1 MQIDEQVG
9 NLTPKILVVV
19 DEVDFCR
26 LVTEALVGFTVVE
39 AGDGREAL
47 AIVAEKKLD
56 LVITKILTPN
66 IDGFALL
73 ENLRAKH
80 PQLPVLAVSGN
91 SDAEEVWI
99 QDFDGYIDK
108 PVRPA
113 QLRDLVKKKVAQR
126 KNEDN
131 SRGGWIVFDDI
142 WRQFRKQR
150 LGLIGGGI
158 LCMLLLVALLAP
170 VLAPYDPLAQDLY
183 QRLQPPSIDHW
194 FGTDDFGRDILSRI
208 VYGSRISLRIGLIA
222 ISLAL
227 TGGTLL
233 GLVAGYRG
241 GMVDML
247 IMRLMDLML
256 AFPSILLAIAIVAV
270 IGPGIENAILAV
282 SIVLVP
288 QFARLVRSSVL
299 TVREA
304 TYVEAARALGATESR
319 LLFYGILPNCTAPLI
334 VQTTL
339 GMGTAILD
347 AAGLSFLGMGAQ
359 PPVPEWGAMLSGGRE
374 LLLRAPWVMTFPG
387 LAIFT
392 VVLGLNLFG
401 DGLRDALDPKTT

>member
-1 MQIDEQVG
+1 M
-9 NLTPKILVVV
+9 
-19 DEVDFCR
+19 
-26 LVTEALVGFTVVE
+26 
-39 AGDGREAL
+39 
-47 AIVAEKKLD
+47 
-56 LVITKILTPN
+56 
-66 IDGFALL
+66 
-73 ENLRAKH
+73 
-80 PQLPVLAVSGN
+80 
-91 SDAEEVWI
+91 
-99 QDFDGYIDK
+99 
-108 PVRPA
+108 
-113 QLRDLVKKKVAQR
+113 
-126 KNEDN
+126 
-131 SRGGWIVFDDI
+131 FDDI

-227 TGGTLL
+227 TGGTLF

-270 IGPGIENAILAV
+270 VGPGIENAILAV

-319 LLFYGILPNCTAPLI
+319 LLFYSILPNCTAPLI

>member
-1 MQIDEQVG
+1 M
-9 NLTPKILVVV
+9 
-19 DEVDFCR
+19 
-26 LVTEALVGFTVVE
+26 
-39 AGDGREAL
+39 
-47 AIVAEKKLD
+47 
-56 LVITKILTPN
+56 
-66 IDGFALL
+66 
-73 ENLRAKH
+73 
-80 PQLPVLAVSGN
+80 
-91 SDAEEVWI
+91 
-99 QDFDGYIDK
+99 
-108 PVRPA
+108 
-113 QLRDLVKKKVAQR
+113 
-126 KNEDN
+126 
-131 SRGGWIVFDDI
+131 FDDI
-142 WRQFRKQR
+142 WRQFHKQR

-158 LCMLLLVALLAP
+158 LCMLLLMALLAP

-183 QRLQPPSIDHW
+183 QRLQPPSTDHW

-227 TGGTLL
+227 TGGTLF
-233 GLVAGYRG
+233 GFVAGYRG

-247 IMRLMDLML
+247 IMRSMDLML

-319 LLFYGILPNCTAPLI
+319 LLFYSILPNCTAPLI

-347 AAGLSFLGMGAQ
+347 AAGLSFLGLGAQ
-359 PPVPEWGAMLSGGRE
+359 PPMPEWGAMLSGGRE
-374 LLLRAPWVMTFPG
+374 LLLRAPWVMPFPG
-387 LAIFT
+387 LAIFA

>member
-1 MQIDEQVG
+1 M
-9 NLTPKILVVV
+9 
-19 DEVDFCR
+19 
-26 LVTEALVGFTVVE
+26 
-39 AGDGREAL
+39 
-47 AIVAEKKLD
+47 
-56 LVITKILTPN
+56 
-66 IDGFALL
+66 
-73 ENLRAKH
+73 
-80 PQLPVLAVSGN
+80 
-91 SDAEEVWI
+91 
-99 QDFDGYIDK
+99 
-108 PVRPA
+108 
-113 QLRDLVKKKVAQR
+113 
-126 KNEDN
+126 
-131 SRGGWIVFDDI
+131 FDDI

-158 LCMLLLVALLAP
+158 LCMLLLMALLAP

-183 QRLQPPSIDHW
+183 QRLQPPSADHW
-194 FGTDDFGRDILSRI
+194 LGTDDFGRDILSRI
-208 VYGSRISLRIGLIA
+208 VFGSRISLRIGLIA

-227 TGGTLL
+227 TGGTLF

-247 IMRLMDLML
+247 IMRSMDLML

-319 LLFYGILPNCTAPLI
+319 LLFYSILPNCTAPLI

-347 AAGLSFLGMGAQ
+347 AAGLSFLGLGAQ

-387 LAIFT
+387 LAIFA

>member
-1 MQIDEQVG
+1 M
-9 NLTPKILVVV
+9 
-19 DEVDFCR
+19 
-26 LVTEALVGFTVVE
+26 
-39 AGDGREAL
+39 
-47 AIVAEKKLD
+47 
-56 LVITKILTPN
+56 
-66 IDGFALL
+66 
-73 ENLRAKH
+73 
-80 PQLPVLAVSGN
+80 
-91 SDAEEVWI
+91 
-99 QDFDGYIDK
+99 
-108 PVRPA
+108 
-113 QLRDLVKKKVAQR
+113 
-126 KNEDN
+126 
-131 SRGGWIVFDDI
+131 FDDI

-158 LCMLLLVALLAP
+158 LCMLLLIALLAP

-183 QRLQPPSIDHW
+183 QRLQPPSADHW
-194 FGTDDFGRDILSRI
+194 LGTDDFGRDILSRI

-227 TGGTLL
+227 TGGTLF

-319 LLFYGILPNCTAPLI
+319 LLFYSILPNCTAPLI

-347 AAGLSFLGMGAQ
+347 AAGVSFLGLGAQ

-387 LAIFT
+387 LAIFA

>member
-1 MQIDEQVG
+1 
-9 NLTPKILVVV
+9 
-19 DEVDFCR
+19 
-26 LVTEALVGFTVVE
+26 
-39 AGDGREAL
+39 
-47 AIVAEKKLD
+47 
-56 LVITKILTPN
+56 
-66 IDGFALL
+66 
-73 ENLRAKH
+73 
-80 PQLPVLAVSGN
+80 VL
-91 SDAEEVWI
+91 
-99 QDFDGYIDK
+99 
-108 PVRPA
+108 
-113 QLRDLVKKKVAQR
+113 
-126 KNEDN
+126 NE
-131 SRGGWIVFDDI
+131 I

-150 LGLIGGGI
+150 LALLGGGI
-158 LCMLLLVALLAP
+158 LVVLLLTALLAP
-170 VLAPYDPLAQDLY
+170 VLAPRDPLAQDLY
-183 QRLQPPSIDHW
+183 IRLQPPSTSHW
-194 FGTDDFGRDILSRI
+194 LGTDDFGRDIFSRV

-233 GLVAGYRG
+233 GLIAGYRG
-241 GMVDML
+241 GFADML

-270 IGPGIENAILAV
+270 TGPGIENAILAV

-304 TYVEAARALGATESR
+304 TYVEAARALGATEMR
-319 LLFYGILPNCTAPLI
+319 LLFYSILPNCTAPLI
-334 VQTTL
+334 VQATL
-339 GMGTAILD
+339 GLGTAILD
-347 AAGLSFLGMGAQ
+347 AAGLSFLGLGAQ